1 MKTPM
6 NQLTKGEICATRS
19 PAKPFQVLRPTD
31 SPIQSLPFGL
41 SDICLITKAMCNLF
55 LIYHIN
61 ILPQTSSHS
70 MPRSATLPQSTT
82 VTTAES
88 SGSLATADP
97 GRPRGRDSGRFSHLN
112 AKCQDNQPSPTRY
125 VGYGP
130 TKNYAVKALRRKR
143 CPVKCRPEAHKDWE
157 YC

>member
-6 NQLTKGEICATRS
+6 NQLTKGEICATRR

-41 SDICLITKAMCNLF
+41 SDICLISKAMYNLF
-55 LIYHIN
+55 LYHVN
-61 ILPQTSSHS
+61 ILPCPGPRHCRNLRQLQLRNHLEVWPLPTLADQEAGIQVGFLTS
-70 MPRSATLPQSTT
+70 MQNARTT
-82 VTTAES
+82 N
-88 SGSLATADP
+88 P
-97 GRPRGRDSGRFSHLN
+97 P
-112 AKCQDNQPSPTRY
+112 PTRY

-143 CPVKCRPEAHKDWE
+143 CPSKCRPEAHKDWQ

>member
-6 NQLTKGEICATRS
+6 NQFTKGEICATRR

-41 SDICLITKAMCNLF
+41 SDICLISKAMYLQSF
-55 LIYHIN
+55 LISRKH
-61 ILPQTSSHS
+61 SS

-97 GRPRGRDSGRFSHLN
+97 GQRKEKDSSTWAMAQPRTM
-112 AKCQDNQPSPTRY
+112 Q
-125 VGYGP
+125 
-130 TKNYAVKALRRKR
+130 
-143 CPVKCRPEAHKDWE
+143 
-157 YC
+157 